1 MLNHPVFLSSQ
12 EHLDGMVGTGLLTQL
27 TALLEV
33 KDPLTRLNAVE
44 LVTALALTHQGI
56 RFRPMFLCLCNL
68 IFLSGKQ
75 PCGSGSRKSKR
86 PTKIEKS

>member
-1 MLNHPVFLSSQ
+1 MQFSNLLKSFLFLSSQ

-33 KDPLTRLNAVE
+33 ADPLTRLNAVE

-56 RFRPMFLCLCNL
+56 RFWPVFSCFR
-68 IFLSGKQ
+68 I
-75 PCGSGSRKSKR
+75 
-86 PTKIEKS
+86 